1 MSLYFTC
8 WRERADEGKREGEE
22 GERQRKEE
30 REPQRQ
36 MGDEHGLGPAIR
48 ISPPLLLLTTIV
60 PLLPFASRSSYFPRS
75 YCCLARVFLLP
86 KYGCMIWPIIASPF
100 YSLLRLRFACQA
112 RNTQEKLGLGQWW
125 RRQTP
130 GRILR
135 CRLLS
140 PALYGNEA
148 KSMKKIEQVV
158 CHRARS
164 LPSIGVTAPGYLQ
177 RKARI
182 TRLNISQ
189 DPPNYRHKLLPR
201 YYKCG

>member
-112 RNTQEKLGLGQWW
+112 RNTQASANGGEDRPQEGFCAAVFF
-125 RRQTP
+125 RRSVPWKSDTSQ
-130 GRILR
+130 
-135 CRLLS
+135 
-140 PALYGNEA
+140 ALYGNEA

-164 LPSIGVTAPGYLQ
+164 LPSIGVGRQ
-177 RKARI
+177 
-182 TRLNISQ
+182 
-189 DPPNYRHKLLPR
+189 
-201 YYKCG
+201 G

>member
-1 MSLYFTC
+1 
-8 WRERADEGKREGEE
+8 
-22 GERQRKEE
+22 
-30 REPQRQ
+30 

-86 KYGCMIWPIIASPF
+86 KSGCMIWPIIASPF
-100 YSLLRLRFACQA
+100 YSLLRLRFACQ
-112 RNTQEKLGLGQWW
+112 GLGQRW

-140 PALYGNEA
+140 PELYGNEA

-164 LPSIGVTAPGYLQ
+164 LPSIGVIAPGYLQ

>member
-100 YSLLRLRFACQA
+100 YSLLRLRFACQGKI
-112 RNTQEKLGLGQWW
+112 RPRPMVEKTDPRKDFALPSSFAGPC
-125 RRQTP
+125 P
-130 GRILR
+130 GRATPASSA
-135 CRLLS
+135 LLAACVMCACLLVCGNFLIIS
-140 PALYGNEA
+140 P
-148 KSMKKIEQVV
+148 
-158 CHRARS
+158 S
-164 LPSIGVTAPGYLQ
+164 LCTF
-177 RKARI
+177 
-182 TRLNISQ
+182 
-189 DPPNYRHKLLPR
+189 
-201 YYKCG
+201 

>member
-86 KYGCMIWPIIASPF
+86 WLYDLAHYCISILFVASSPF
-100 YSLLRLRFACQA
+100 CLSSSKYSGKIRPRPMVEKTDPRKDFALPSSFAGPC
-112 RNTQEKLGLGQWW
+112 
-125 RRQTP
+125 P
-130 GRILR
+130 GRAT
-135 CRLLS
+135 
-140 PALYGNEA
+140 PA
-148 KSMKKIEQVV
+148 S
-158 CHRARS
+158 
-164 LPSIGVTAPGYLQ
+164 TAPGYLQ